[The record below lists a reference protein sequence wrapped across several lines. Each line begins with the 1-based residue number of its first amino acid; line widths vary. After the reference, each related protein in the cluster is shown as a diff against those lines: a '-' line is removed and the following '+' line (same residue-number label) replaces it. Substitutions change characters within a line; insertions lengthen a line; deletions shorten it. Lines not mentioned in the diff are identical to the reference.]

1 MRMLTNWGSFR
12 CGMVVCWWSSWWR
25 LLELKKL
32 WWGRRGS
39 YCWTWL
45 VLEFILLLLMA
56 SCWMKVVLLTIMLPR
71 LMVVLSWKEKKMV
84 LRLVFFFFLV
94 QVEIMERLW
103 KEAGKCDVRVGPGVV
118 LSSVF
123 ENKGERVV
131 VVFFSFKKHNKF
143 VLSRGE
149 MRH

>member
-1 MRMLTNWGSFR
+1 
-12 CGMVVCWWSSWWR
+12 
-25 LLELKKL
+25 
-32 WWGRRGS
+32 
-39 YCWTWL
+39 
-45 VLEFILLLLMA
+45 
-56 SCWMKVVLLTIMLPR
+56 MKVVLLTIMLPR

-84 LRLVFFFFLV
+84 LRLVFFFLV

-131 VVFFSFKKHNKF
+131 VVFFSFKKHSKF

>member
-1 MRMLTNWGSFR
+1 VEGKENG
-12 CGMVVCWWSSWWR
+12 
-25 LLELKKL
+25 
-32 WWGRRGS
+32 
-39 YCWTWL
+39 
-45 VLEFILLLLMA
+45 I
-56 SCWMKVVLLTIMLPR
+56 KVG
-71 LMVVLSWKEKKMV
+71 
-84 LRLVFFFFLV
+84 FFFFLV

>member
-1 MRMLTNWGSFR
+1 
-12 CGMVVCWWSSWWR
+12 
-25 LLELKKL
+25 
-32 WWGRRGS
+32 
-39 YCWTWL
+39 
-45 VLEFILLLLMA
+45 
-56 SCWMKVVLLTIMLPR
+56 
-71 LMVVLSWKEKKMV
+71 
-84 LRLVFFFFLV
+84 
-94 QVEIMERLW
+94 LW

-131 VVFFSFKKHNKF
+131 VVFFSFKKHSKF